1 MSYKKMTIEQIDVNG
16 KRVFLRADLNV
27 PMDDQQNVTN
37 DRRIRASLPTI
48 QYLLERGASVV
59 LASHLGRPKGGPN
72 PKYSLKPIAKR
83 LSELLGKE
91 VKMAP
96 DSIGPEVE
104 AMAKALKPGEVLLL
118 ENVRF
123 HPEEEK
129 NNPEYSKALASLAD
143 VYVSDAF
150 GTVHRAHSSTEGVAH
165 LLKPAVAGFLIA
177 KELKYLGGALANP
190 ERPLVAI
197 LGGAKV
203 GSKIAVIT
211 NLLKICDTIVI
222 GGGMAYTFYKIQ
234 GKEIG
239 ESLFDAESAEI
250 ARQILEDAEKSGKK
264 FLLPVDC
271 VIADKF
277 DNNAATQVV
286 ATDAIPAGWMGMDI
300 GPKTIEMIT
309 NEVKNAKTVVWNGP
323 LGVFEMENFSKGT
336 VAVAKA
342 LAASNAVTILGG
354 GETAQAAEEFGLDGQ
369 MSLVSTGGGAS
380 LEFMEGKVL
389 PGIAA
394 LDDAK

>member
-1 MSYKKMTIEQIDVNG
+1 MSYKKMTIEQIDVTG

-48 QYLLERGASVV
+48 QYLLEHGASVV

-211 NLLKICDTIVI
+211 NLLKICDTIII

-239 ESLFDAESAEI
+239 ESLFDAESADI
-250 ARQILEDAEKSGKK
+250 ARQILADAQKSGKK

-271 VIADKF
+271 VVADKF

-300 GPKTIEMIT
+300 GPKTVEMIT
-309 NEVKNAKTVVWNGP
+309 NEVKSAKTVVWNGP
-323 LGVFEMENFSKGT
+323 LGVFEMPNFSKGT

-342 LAASNAVTILGG
+342 LAASDAVTILGG

-394 LDDAK
+394 LDDAQ